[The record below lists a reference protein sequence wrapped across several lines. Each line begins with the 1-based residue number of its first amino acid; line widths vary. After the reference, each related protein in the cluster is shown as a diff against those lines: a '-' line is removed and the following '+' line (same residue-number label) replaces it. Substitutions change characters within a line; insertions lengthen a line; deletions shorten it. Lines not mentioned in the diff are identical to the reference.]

1 MALIDI
7 QFVSLFGSI
16 PYSHFRS
23 PFWLHRC
30 NSFFP
35 SPLRLLNSNLENI
48 HADFKVAF
56 IGTNTNTEMVI
67 KMNKSE
73 GTALLFGRTAGNKPI
88 GAIITHD
95 NAANLGTG
103 GTYTV
108 NDGVITCSLGAYAAG
123 YLLYNRS
130 CIESISYS

>member
-1 MALIDI
+1 MLLGETDSFAIEDGTVAEIFSELNTGIDM
-7 QFVSLFGSI
+7 V
-16 PYSHFRS
+16 
-23 PFWLHRC
+23 
-30 NSFFP
+30 NSK
-35 SPLRLLNSNLENI
+35 LENI

-103 GTYTV
+103 GTYAV